1 MLARIAIGELSG
13 PAFRNHQQDP
23 VEPAVYILQ
32 SPGSIGGRCADLQPI
47 AYRKP
52 SMQFFIGTFGLSR
65 VFVRSAAPVPSMR
78 SSVRLFGAEVLFSVP
93 VPTSA
98 GARMPGASRFG
109 ELALVA

>member
-52 SMQFFIGTFGLSR
+52 SVQLFIGTLR
-65 VFVRSAAPVPSMR
+65 TQPCLRPQCC
-78 SSVRLFGAEVLFSVP
+78 
-93 VPTSA
+93 TSA
-98 GARMPGASRFG
+98 
-109 ELALVA
+109 